1 LLETDEAAA
10 RKILHRAYESWR
22 RLYVTGEG
30 ARGAL
35 RIRRPEDHD
44 DTVSE
49 GVAYGMLIAVYHGDQ
64 ALFDGLFEYA
74 KARFDGN
81 GLMHWKINSEGR
93 VAGAGAASDA
103 DEDMAIA
110 LIMADK
116 LWGKPYDQFAKRMI
130 ASIYEFEIEP
140 GTLVMKPGDV
150 WGGSLVTN
158 PSYFDP
164 AYFKIFAE
172 YTGDKRWLAVVDKT
186 YRMLE
191 SVSSHNGGT
200 GLVPDWMTAGAGPAK
215 GQSYDYKWDATR
227 APLRIA
233 RDAAWFCDARA
244 LKVLA
249 PINEFFQ
256 KQGPLSIG
264 DGYKLDGTKFSSVHS
279 AAFVGPVAASSL
291 FSEDAAFRATL
302 WKDLVKLWG
311 GGYYSNHLRHLSLL
325 FVTGLF
331 PNPLEFKPKAA
342 VENAPRALPDHS
354 APMDVAQPPSPTN
367 ATDVAQPPSPTNAT
381 DVAQPSSPTN
391 ATDVAQPS
399 SPSHMTPPV
408 ATSPASGNAA
418 DTSGTPSTSN
428 HHDGTSPSTG
438 SHGAP
443 P

>member
-1 LLETDEAAA
+1 LLETNEAEA

-35 RIRRPEDHD
+35 RIRRPEDRD

-49 GVAYGMLIAVYHGDQ
+49 GIAYGMLIAAYHGDQ
-64 ALFDGLFEYA
+64 PLFDGLFEYA
-74 KARFDGN
+74 RARFGGT
-81 GLMHWKINSEGR
+81 GLMHWKINAEGR

-103 DEDMAIA
+103 DIDMAIA
-110 LIMADK
+110 LIMAHK
-116 LWGKPYDQFAKRMI
+116 LWGKPYDDLAKRMI
-130 ASIYEFEIEP
+130 GAIYEYEIEP
-140 GTLVMKPGDV
+140 GTLVMKPGDG

-164 AYFKIFAE
+164 AYFKIFAQ

-191 SVSSHNGGT
+191 LVGSHNRGT

-227 APLRIA
+227 VPLRIA

-244 LKVLA
+244 VKVLA
-249 PINEFFQ
+249 PLNDFFK

-291 FSEDAAFRATL
+291 FSDDEAFRTTL

-331 PNPLEFKPKAA
+331 PNPLEFERKS
-342 VENAPRALPDHS
+342 H
-354 APMDVAQPPSPTN
+354 T
-367 ATDVAQPPSPTNAT
+367 
-381 DVAQPSSPTN
+381 SSE
-391 ATDVAQPS
+391 
-399 SPSHMTPPV
+399 PV
-408 ATSPASGNAA
+408 PADDAASGPAA
-418 DTSGTPSTSN
+418 LVSATPAESA
-428 HHDGTSPSTG
+428 
-438 SHGAP
+438 AP
-443 P
+443 ALAPATPAEPAAPAPAPALR